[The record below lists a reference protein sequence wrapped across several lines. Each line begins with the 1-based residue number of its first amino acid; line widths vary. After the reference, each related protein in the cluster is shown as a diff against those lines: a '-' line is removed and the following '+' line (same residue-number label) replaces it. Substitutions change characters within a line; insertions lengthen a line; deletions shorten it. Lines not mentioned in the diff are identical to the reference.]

1 VRYLESYSAFE
12 LRLPP
17 IRVGGKELPE
27 VVLPKRAYGPQETAE
42 GKCSVIELDD
52 DALERLDADYN
63 FKGMLMGKQY
73 RWVDGMPAKYM
84 SIYQDDSARAAG
96 LTGLRVKLISIGAE
110 PFSAGIEPFAVMEPR
125 A

>member
-1 VRYLESYSAFE
+1 M
-12 LRLPP
+12 
-17 IRVGGKELPE
+17 PE

-52 DALERLDADYN
+52 DALERLAADYN

-96 LTGLRVKLISIGAE
+96 LTDLRVKLISIGAE